1 LIMEVKMLN
10 QNSLRSGSAL
20 FAAALAYSFVFI
32 STAAGQE
39 QNNRTEVDARRPAE
53 ITSNE
58 TLICLFERPSQVQ
71 RYFVLCAEATELD
84 VDIADCCVPGDHWE
98 AKVKSWDEKPNT
110 AVTTSPGPAD
120 VPGVP
125 ARVYTYEGPPENP
138 GELRAAIECTYLHG
152 VNLFPAE
159 SFLKLTPNR
168 GSCSIEMVG
177 LEDEIGRTP

>member
-1 LIMEVKMLN
+1 MLN
-10 QNSLRSGSAL
+10 QAWLRVGGAV
-20 FAAALAYSFVFI
+20 FVAALAYSSVLV
-32 STAAGQE
+32 SSAYAQE
-39 QNNRTEVDARRPAE
+39 KNTRTDGEPKR
-53 ITSNE
+53 TFSSNE
-58 TLICLFERPSQVQ
+58 PISCFFDRPSQVQ
-71 RYFVLCAEATELD
+71 RYFVLCQKATELD

-98 AKVKSWDEKPNT
+98 AKVKIWDEKPNT

-152 VNLFPAE
+152 TNLFTVEA
-159 SFLKLTPNR
+159 FLTVTPNR
-168 GSCSIEMVG
+168 GSCSIENVG